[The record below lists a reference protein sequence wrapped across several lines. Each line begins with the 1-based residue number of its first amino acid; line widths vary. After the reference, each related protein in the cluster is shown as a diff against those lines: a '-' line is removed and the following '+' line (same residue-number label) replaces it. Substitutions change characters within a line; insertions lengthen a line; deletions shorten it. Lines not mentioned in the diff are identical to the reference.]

1 VEPVVPSVE
10 RARWLVWAAI
20 AAILLVQS
28 REPPPGSELGWVRGP
43 SGCVL
48 SEATSE
54 LPCPCSELPAVARRA
69 LGLPLA
75 LNRASAPDL
84 ERVPGIGPVRARA
97 IVSDREARGAFESV
111 GALDRVAGIGLAT
124 VRALRPHL
132 FASEPDPACDSL

>member
-20 AAILLVQS
+20 AASLLVRS
-28 REPPPGSELGWVRGP
+28 WEPEPMPELGWVQGP

-48 SEATSE
+48 LEATAAP
-54 LPCPCSELPAVARRA
+54 PCPCGELPAVARRA

-75 LNRASAPDL
+75 LNRSSAPDL
-84 ERVPGIGPVRARA
+84 VQVPGIGPVRAQAITADRA
-97 IVSDREARGAFESV
+97 RRGPFGSV
-111 GALDRVAGIGLAT
+111 EALDRVAGIGPAT

-132 FASEPDPACDSL
+132 FVSEADPACGPQ